1 MTTLEKYLIPSG
13 GIKKK
18 INFAPN
24 LALNK
29 SVIKLTFLYTY
40 SIAFLI
46 FSCFFLKTQEII
58 KYLNLRK
65 IHITEIL
72 RSETRESY

>member
-1 MTTLEKYLIPSG
+1 MTLEKYIIPSG

-29 SVIKLTFLYTY
+29 SVIKLTFFYTH

-46 FSCFFLKTQEII
+46 FSFLKKTTKEII